1 MNSISRRQL
10 LVLVACAS
18 AASMMSSTALAQQ
31 ATSASG
37 PRIALDGHDPIS
49 YFDAGR
55 PEKGSSQFSF
65 AFDDAVYWFKSA
77 DHLAKFVADPE
88 RYAPQY
94 GGYCAVTMSG
104 GEKGPANPE
113 AWIISDGKLYVFRGK
128 IGVDKFKGNPA
139 EVAALADANWRKL
152 HEPK

>member
-1 MNSISRRQL
+1 MSSLSRRQIL
-10 LVLVACAS
+10 IVSTCACS
-18 AASMMSSTALAQQ
+18 ASMSSSTALAEQ

-37 PRIALDGHDPIS
+37 PGIALDGHDPIS

-77 DHLAKFVADPE
+77 DHLTKFAADPE

-94 GGYCAVTMSG
+94 GGYCAITMSG

-113 AWIISDGKLYVFRGK
+113 AWSISDGKLYVFAVERG
-128 IGVDKFKGNPA
+128 VEKFNSKPS
-139 EVAALADANWRKL
+139 EIAALANARWQKL
-152 HEPK
+152 HQSK

>member
-1 MNSISRRQL
+1 MSSISRRQIL
-10 LVLVACAS
+10 ILAAYACA
-18 AASMMSSTALAQQ
+18 ASTSSSTALAQQ

-113 AWIISDGKLYVFRGK
+113 AWTISDGKLYVFRGK
-128 IGVDKFKGNPA
+128 IGVDKFNGNPA
-139 EVAALADANWRKL
+139 EVVALADASWRKL

>member
-1 MNSISRRQL
+1 MSSLSRRQIL
-10 LVLVACAS
+10 ILSTYACIAS
-18 AASMMSSTALAQQ
+18 VSSSIALDQQ
-31 ATSASG
+31 ATFAAG
-37 PRIALDGHDPIS
+37 VRIAMDGYDPIS

-113 AWIISDGKLYVFRGK
+113 AWTISDGKLYVFAVKRG
-128 IGVDKFKGNPA
+128 VEKFNSNPA
-139 EVAALADANWRKL
+139 EIAALANASLQKL
-152 HEPK
+152 HQ

>member
-1 MNSISRRQL
+1 MSSISRRQIL
-10 LVLVACAS
+10 TLAAYACAANMS
-18 AASMMSSTALAQQ
+18 SSTALAQQ